1 MGLSYV
7 VIGGWSLGGIAAQIF
22 LAMFGASV
30 SHVVLIATTPPGKLV
45 KTAEQLFYDTAGQ
58 SAASL
63 EQYTTL
69 FFEPKDEG
77 SRAASKRSFDRIFAR
92 KSDVSPAVPADW
104 AVAQGGTAPKNPRL
118 RGVGTREN
126 LDVVDVADLLAGVD
140 VDKNGH
146 WSLFSFRLPQCVSL
160 RPGLNTRST

>member
-1 MGLSYV
+1 
-7 VIGGWSLGGIAAQIF
+7 
-22 LAMFGASV
+22 MFGASV

-77 SRAASKRSFDRIFAR
+77 TF
-92 KSDVSPAVPADW
+92 V
-104 AVAQGGTAPKNPRL
+104 
-118 RGVGTREN
+118 
-126 LDVVDVADLLAGVD
+126 
-140 VDKNGH
+140 
-146 WSLFSFRLPQCVSL
+146 
-160 RPGLNTRST
+160 